1 MSKFVANLTPS
12 EDVPKTRPVTVLDV
26 SPFHIQRSVAASAT
40 ARDRSSASASASPQ
54 KNGVKTMSAQQIAQ
68 YLSRVQ
74 QAPITLR
81 LLLTQDE
88 AFSQNDVFSDLYSVQ
103 IIIAS
108 HPNFSTFETIV
119 LPRWS
124 RSQPQTHEFS
134 IRVLPVASIPTT
146 LNLKME
152 FHGHDGSAY
161 SCQLP
166 SLHLTLTDY
175 FVPLSSGELNQA
187 ESALFRG
194 LWAHLSRQLASS
206 DGGDAGFASWS
217 LSNADVAMF
226 DEHIVHGEF
235 AEEYVVFPM
244 AEPNGLR
251 FVSSD
256 TFSILFR

>member
-1 MSKFVANLTPS
+1 MS
-12 EDVPKTRPVTVLDV
+12 
-26 SPFHIQRSVAASAT
+26 
-40 ARDRSSASASASPQ
+40 
-54 KNGVKTMSAQQIAQ
+54 GQQIAQ

-81 LLLTQDE
+81 LLLTQDD
-88 AFSQNDVFSDLYSVQ
+88 AFSENDAFSDLYSVQ
-103 IIIAS
+103 IIIAA
-108 HPNFSTFETIV
+108 HPNFSTFEPIV

-124 RSQPQTHEFS
+124 RSQAQTHEFS

-175 FVPLSSGELNQA
+175 FVPLSIGEPNQA

-226 DEHIVHGEF
+226 NEHIVHGEF
-235 AEEYVVFPM
+235 VEEYVAFPM
-244 AEPNGLR
+244 AEPSGLCLLS
-251 FVSSD
+251 FS
-256 TFSILFR
+256 TFSRLFR